1 MTRTTHSIYI
11 GILTAIVVCTIA
23 ALVIYGT
30 SYYKASLTERIYHP
44 DHDSLKPSG
53 TIGHGIGIFGSLL
66 MITGIAS
73 YMARKRF
80 RFMSRIGQL
89 KYWLEF
95 HIFLCT
101 IGPVLILFHTAFKF
115 GGIVAVSFWCM
126 VAVFLSGIVGRFIY
140 LQIPRSI
147 EGREL
152 SLTEIREMKRSI
164 TGEIS
169 KRENISE
176 EYFRAVTE
184 AISEQVPDRNKNLV
198 AGMLSGYRRDRNIL
212 RSVRILL
219 KSSQVPRREYKNIL
233 RLVKQDISLSR
244 RIGRLDAM
252 QRLFRYWHVIHLPF
266 AIMMLIIMAVHI
278 FITVLFGYRW
288 IF

>member
-30 SYYKASLTERIYHP
+30 SYYKAALTERIYHP

-80 RFMSRIGQL
+80 RFMSRIGHL

-152 SLTEIREMKRSI
+152 SLTEIREMKRNI
-164 TGEIS
+164 AGEIS
-169 KRENISE
+169 KLENI
-176 EYFRAVTE
+176 
-184 AISEQVPDRNKNLV
+184 
-198 AGMLSGYRRDRNIL
+198 RD
-212 RSVRILL
+212 V
-219 KSSQVPRREYKNIL
+219 QPGEYKKIA
-233 RLVKQDISLSR
+233 RLVKQDKTLSR
-244 RIGRLDAM
+244 RISRLDAM

-266 AIMMLIIMAVHI
+266 AIMMLIIMAIHI

>member
-1 MTRTTHSIYI
+1 MTRTAHTIYI
-11 GILTAIVVCTIA
+11 GILTVIAVCTFA
-23 ALVIYGT
+23 ALVIIGT
-30 SYYKASLTERIYHP
+30 SYYKVALTERMYHP

-53 TIGHGIGIFGSLL
+53 TIGHGIGILGSLL

-80 RFMSRIGQL
+80 RFLSRIGKL

-101 IGPVLILFHTAFKF
+101 IGPLLILFHTAFKF

-152 SLTEIREMKRSI
+152 SLTEIREMKRNI
-164 TGEIS
+164 AGEIS
-169 KRENISE
+169 KRENI
-176 EYFRAVTE
+176 TE
-184 AISEQVPDRNKNLV
+184 
-198 AGMLSGYRRDRNIL
+198 
-212 RSVRILL
+212 
-219 KSSQVPRREYKNIL
+219 EYKNIV
-233 RLVKQDISLSR
+233 RLVKQDRSLSR
-244 RIGRLDAM
+244 KISRLDTM
-252 QRLFRYWHVIHLPF
+252 QRLFRYWHVVHLPF
-266 AIMMLIIMAVHI
+266 ALIMLIIMAIHI